1 MSAPGATFGD
11 AIRCEHEGQT
21 FEGRIAAPD
30 GDGPFPTVLMF
41 PGGAGPG
48 MTFYSYARELVAA
61 GYLVVTVDMY
71 GADADISRPES
82 AGQYFMALLKA
93 PERLRDRCVA
103 WLEHVRALP
112 RVDGARIA
120 AIGYCFGGKCVLE
133 LARSGA
139 ELVMV
144 TSFHGL
150 LTTHAPAQA
159 GHVRPQIAIWS
170 AGRDPYA
177 PTPQLDDLRGELDAA
192 GAQYQMTLFSHAQ
205 HSFTDPDHEGAAE
218 GIAFDPLASAVAW
231 AGTLAALAE
240 NLGPKPSKEVN

>member
-1 MSAPGATFGD
+1 MSESSPVFGD
-11 AIRCEHEGQT
+11 PVRCEHGGDT
-21 FEGRIAAPD
+21 FEGRIARPE

-48 MTFYSYARELVAA
+48 KTFYKYARELVSA

-71 GADADISRPES
+71 GLNADISTPEN
-82 AGQYFMALLKA
+82 AGQYFVALLEA
-93 PERLRDRCVA
+93 PGRLRERCVA
-103 WLEHVRALP
+103 WLDAVRAIP
-112 RVDGARIA
+112 QVDAARMA

-139 ELVMV
+139 DLAMV

-159 GHVRPQIAIWS
+159 GTVKPQIAIWS

-177 PTPQLDDLRGELDAA
+177 PLPHLDELRAELDAA
-192 GAQYQMTLFSHAQ
+192 EARYQVTLFSHAQ

-231 AGTLAALAE
+231 AGTLAALRQ
-240 NLGPKPSKEVN
+240 NLLPEDQKR